1 MTMKQDLLKLWNYL
15 CLNTKTKKSECIF
28 GLGSILTLV
37 PQKCAELYKQGLGD
51 YIVFSRELW

>member
-1 MTMKQDLLKLWNYL
+1 MKQDLLKLWNYL